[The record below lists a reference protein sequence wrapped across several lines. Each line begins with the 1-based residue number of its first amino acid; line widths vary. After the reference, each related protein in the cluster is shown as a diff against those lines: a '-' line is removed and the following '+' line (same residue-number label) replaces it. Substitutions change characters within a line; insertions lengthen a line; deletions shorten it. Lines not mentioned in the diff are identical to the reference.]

1 MILNKVTLHSTVP
14 VTGTRRERLTFA
26 VRHLMGPY
34 PLKASDLR
42 SLLTAPEHR
51 LYRAAF
57 DATCATPTEWERR
70 TLKLY
75 NDHLRRGDK
84 CNEKA
89 RELSFVGPP
98 GRKREMLLLEA
109 GREYCRAHEMLGELL
124 ALNPKL
130 LYLFDREWADGDGQM
145 EEPEGMPRR
154 TNSKSEHLRHPS
166 RHPATASIADAQRHA
181 LSFALISL
189 KSTY

>member
-1 MILNKVTLHSTVP
+1 MILDDVTLYSNVP
-14 VTGTRRERLTFA
+14 VSGTRRERLTFA
-26 VRHLMGPY
+26 VRHLMGPH

-42 SLLTAPEHR
+42 GLLTASEHR
-51 LYRAAF
+51 IYRAAF
-57 DATCATPTEWERR
+57 DATCATPTKRERGI
-70 TLKLY
+70 LKLY

-89 RELSFVGPP
+89 QVLPPVGPL
-98 GRKREMLLLEA
+98 GRKREILLMEA
-109 GREYCRAHEMLGELL
+109 GREYCQAHEMLGELL

-130 LYLFDREWADGDGQM
+130 RYLFDREWVDGDGQM